1 MSVPK
6 SVQMSAPARSLLQ
19 TLSLSFAEKYTVLV
33 LGMVSSVVV
42 ARLLTPAQ
50 IGVFSV
56 GAVVVG
62 FAQLARDFG
71 VGQYLI
77 QEPELNADQLRAAF
91 TLTLLIAWAVALLLV
106 LAAPAVAQFYRDAG
120 VGSVLRILAM
130 NCLLIPFGSVT
141 LPCLRRQMRF
151 GALYCI
157 NVVSAAVNLLACL
170 VLAYAGLGYLG
181 LAWAAVAGTA
191 ASVLASL
198 CFRPRGMPWRP
209 GWRGL
214 RRLLSFGAYASAA
227 NLLDEAGVAAPDLV
241 IGKLIDMAGV
251 GLFSKAQGLLNL
263 FNQLITRAVTP
274 VLLPLYAAQ
283 VREGRDMKPAYLQTI
298 SFMAV
303 LSWPFYGVLAV
314 LAWPAVRLLYGAQWD
329 AVVPLVRCLCL
340 GAAVFSLFGMA
351 RDLFVAMGQ
360 VRQRARLEAIS
371 VPLRVLGIA
380 LAAPF
385 GLIAVACAIVL
396 TSCLKCLLI
405 YRTLAALTGMRV
417 AELAAAL
424 WRAAGVTVLALAAP
438 LAAMQALPVADGHG
452 LAPLLAG
459 GVGAG
464 VGWIAGVFLLRHEI
478 APHLARALGQLW
490 RPWRARAFKP

>member
-1 MSVPK
+1 M
-6 SVQMSAPARSLLQ
+6 
-19 TLSLSFAEKYTVLV
+19 SFAEKYTVLL
-33 LGMVSSVVV
+33 LGVVSTVIV
-42 ARLLTPAQ
+42 ARWLTPAQ

-62 FAQLARDFG
+62 FAQLVRDFG

-77 QEPELNADQLRAAF
+77 QEAELSADKLRAAF

-106 LAAPAVAQFYRDAG
+106 LSAPAVAHFYRHPG
-120 VGSVLRILAM
+120 VGSVLRILAL

-141 LPCLRRQMRF
+141 LPCLRRQLRF

-157 NVVSAAVNLLACL
+157 NVASAAVNLAACL
-170 VLAYAGLGYLG
+170 LLAYAGFGYLS
-181 LAWAAVAGTA
+181 LPWAAVAGTA

-214 RRLLSFGAYASAA
+214 RCLVSFGAYASAA

-251 GLFSKAQGLLNL
+251 GLFSKAQGMLNL
-263 FNQLITRAVTP
+263 FNQLITRAITP

-283 VREGRDMKPAYLQTI
+283 VREGRDMKQAYLQTI
-298 SFMAV
+298 SCLAV
-303 LSWPFYGVLAV
+303 LSWPFFGVLAV

-329 AVVPLVRCLCL
+329 AAVPLLRCLCL

-380 LAAPF
+380 LTAPF
-385 GLIAVACAIVL
+385 GLLAVACGIVL
-396 TSCLKCLLI
+396 TSCLKCALI
-405 YRTLAALTGMRV
+405 YRTLAGLTGMRLP
-417 AELAAAL
+417 ELASAL
-424 WRAAGVTVLALAAP
+424 LRSAGVTALSLVAP
-438 LAAMQALPVADGHG
+438 MAVMATLPVDADHL
-452 LAPLLAG
+452 LAPLLLG
-459 GVGAG
+459 GLGAG
-464 VGWIAGVFLLRHEI
+464 AGWLAGVFLLRHEI
-478 APHLARALGQLW
+478 APHLAAAFDRLP
-490 RPWRARAFKP
+490 RPWRGRAVKP